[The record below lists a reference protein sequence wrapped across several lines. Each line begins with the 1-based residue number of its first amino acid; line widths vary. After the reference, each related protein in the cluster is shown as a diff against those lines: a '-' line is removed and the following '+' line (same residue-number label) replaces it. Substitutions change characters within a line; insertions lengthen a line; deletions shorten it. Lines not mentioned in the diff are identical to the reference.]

1 MLVTAWNVNAGIQI
15 LQRNEVLIWET
26 KFRRCY
32 NIWPQGGCVCVR
44 VWWQR
49 VSVPPSLK
57 LMSKPGLHKTCG
69 RKSWEVRLM
78 ITSRDDIPVRMF
90 ESQGYRVGSGKWERR
105 EQQPCGWD
113 GKVGRHCLRWPVQ
126 VLQLLNVHTL
136 SCLGDWVAFSGLTL
150 DLKLWMC
157 DGNLLFCFCY
167 LACCFPTSLLRR
179 GDIWWLLEGSACW
192 ITFVNSFFSLKYLL
206 LLEQPDCDT
215 CVHYRKQCGPVEWVD
230 SFETWQIYHRLTWET
245 VLFWT
250 GLLPVFFLCKTVSL
264 ERLKKFQDLLG
275 AHSKNLCL
283 VIYQLGGRLTVLVDF
298 IVLFNFSLPKQS
310 QGILFCFQL
319 SKGE

>member
-1 MLVTAWNVNAGIQI
+1 MSFSNSWYLD
-15 LQRNEVLIWET
+15 LFFL
-26 KFRRCY
+26 
-32 NIWPQGGCVCVR
+32 WPQGGCVCVR

-78 ITSRDDIPVRMF
+78 ITSRDGIPVRMF
-90 ESQGYRVGSGKWERR
+90 ESQGYRAGSGKWERR

-126 VLQLLNVHTL
+126 VLQLLDVHTL

-157 DGNLLFCFCY
+157 DRNLLFCFCY

-179 GDIWWLLEGSACW
+179 GDIWWLLESSACW
-192 ITFVNSFFSLKYLL
+192 ITFSASSTCYYLNN
-206 LLEQPDCDT
+206 Q
-215 CVHYRKQCGPVEWVD
+215 
-230 SFETWQIYHRLTWET
+230 T
-245 VLFWT
+245 VILVFT
-250 GLLPVFFLCKTVSL
+250 TESSVGLLSELTLWDVADLPQAHLRNCSVLDWSLTYVLPVQDCVSGKV
-264 ERLKKFQDLLG
+264 EEVSRSFR
-275 AHSKNLCL
+275 SS
-283 VIYQLGGRLTVLVDF
+283 F
-298 IVLFNFSLPKQS
+298 
-310 QGILFCFQL
+310 
-319 SKGE
+319 